1 MFNNEASVCLC
12 VFASCWLRPM
22 SAEQIYVATVTAV
35 PLMCRWGTSRP
46 RSRWTEEQISSERTK
61 LWIHKYFP
69 ARTLFAVCLCLCLMH
84 ICNFHTWCPPQII
97 RTGNPTVL
105 NLLGCFC
112 LCTPCVIFFPPLRFQ
127 NPKRISV
134 SKERRWFI
142 FLPCFPS
149 HRHPHFQIYLSCL
162 AVAGSQNPIGISIS
176 SYLPIYPSIFLSFSP
191 SLQLSSLCTIGRN
204 ITWSI

>member
-69 ARTLFAVCLCLCLMH
+69 ARTLFAVCLCLMH
-84 ICNFHTWCPPQII
+84 ICNFHPWCPPQII
-97 RTGNPTVL
+97 RTGNRTAL
-105 NLLGCFC
+105 NLLGCFSS
-112 LCTPCVIFFPPLRFQ
+112 LHTLG
-127 NPKRISV
+127 N
-134 SKERRWFI
+134 
-142 FLPCFPS
+142 FLPSAPIPKSKKDFSLEGEEMVYISAMFP
-149 HRHPHFQIYLSCL
+149 
-162 AVAGSQNPIGISIS
+162 IS
-176 SYLPIYPSIFLSFSP
+176 
-191 SLQLSSLCTIGRN
+191 
-204 ITWSI
+204 